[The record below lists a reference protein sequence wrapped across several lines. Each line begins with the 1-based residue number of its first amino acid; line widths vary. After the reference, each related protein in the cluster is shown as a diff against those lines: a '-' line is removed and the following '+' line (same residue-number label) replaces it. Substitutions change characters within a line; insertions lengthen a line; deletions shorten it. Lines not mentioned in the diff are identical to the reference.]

1 MAQRAPYKIITLQIN
16 SSLVK
21 SLSWRCRLFPAI
33 PTALTAQKKGGLYV
47 VDQDTPS
54 EILLYTSKQS
64 LSTWHNRLG
73 HIGIKRLLQ
82 LRSQKATTGVDFPD
96 SDVSEFE
103 CEICILGKAHRS
115 PIKNKVRERAT
126 YPGERLHMDTCGPMQ
141 VTTTGGANYI
151 VTIVDDYS
159 RKHFALLVPDKRSI
173 KEKVIAFLNSLRA
186 QLPPQQKIRFIH
198 CDIGGEFINQQLES
212 YAHSIGALITTSAA
226 DTPEH
231 NGTAERANQT
241 IVSSARC
248 MLIASGLPPRFW
260 GEAVRIAVFIANAS
274 PTKANEGDATPD
286 HAWDGKTTNLS
297 TLRTFGCRVLV
308 KDYHATG
315 KFQVKAREGIY
326 MGPGTRGDGHR
337 IWIPATKAF
346 VCSRDVYF
354 LEEKGKP
361 QLQDSPMIEI
371 SEDDDSLSELKGGYG
386 TSHRIMSDEE
396 VYGEQPPPQFMPQIP
411 TLTKVRFKKQS
422 GGKRAGKKP
431 STKDSSSPTRP
442 SGGDEEEEEERL
454 HGGRGANK
462 PFSRAPTPSLEKSK
476 SGDSAPPAT
485 SPAGDPQDTGIG
497 PFGKTSKGNSSES
510 STSTSPSTASPDGE
524 GEESDSQADASNA
537 NDAAAES
544 DGAESAESAESD
556 RKRRKRRKQPHASAK
571 QRKT

>member
-1 MAQRAPYKIITLQIN
+1 MCVTTGGAEDVIDPKFDWIIDSGCTTHICNNKDLFTKLQSCRATITTAGAPLVVTQKGEVQVNFSIQEEGEISIIQPWTLKNVLYIPDCPLN
-16 SSLVK
+16 LI
-21 SLSWRCRLFPAI
+21 SLSVLDTNFFASTEHGFQLRERASNAL
-33 PTALTAQKKGGLYV
+33 ALTAQKKGGLYV

-173 KEKVIAFLNSLRA
+173 KEKVIAFLNSLKA

-286 HAWDGKTTNLS
+286 YAWDGKTTNLS

-308 KDYHATG
+308 KDYHASG

-371 SEDDDSLSELKGGYG
+371 SEDDDSLSELKGC
-386 TSHRIMSDEE
+386 
-396 VYGEQPPPQFMPQIP
+396 
-411 TLTKVRFKKQS
+411 
-422 GGKRAGKKP
+422 
-431 STKDSSSPTRP
+431 
-442 SGGDEEEEEERL
+442 
-454 HGGRGANK
+454 
-462 PFSRAPTPSLEKSK
+462 
-476 SGDSAPPAT
+476 
-485 SPAGDPQDTGIG
+485 
-497 PFGKTSKGNSSES
+497 
-510 STSTSPSTASPDGE
+510 
-524 GEESDSQADASNA
+524 
-537 NDAAAES
+537 
-544 DGAESAESAESD
+544 
-556 RKRRKRRKQPHASAK
+556 
-571 QRKT
+571 QRV